1 MSRMRM
7 GRMRMGTGAAVMVV
21 AIVETGCA
29 ERNASTKANAPTA
42 IAAWVVDDAPTS
54 NDYRTPAFR
63 IDPNIATGNLAT
75 LHHVAVSQFVVSEG
89 FGPIRVPRMQIRHES
104 IPKPSLW
111 ANPHGYHFSDFDG
124 WAGAEAGWTMNQLQL
139 AGFLKDPAGV
149 VYQIPMAAPA
159 GMADLPKFPT
169 RPLNGF
175 EKEAVARLKDGRMYA
190 AFVDPDQFQM
200 VGAIRLTAECSRCHK
215 EPVGTMAGAFTYAF
229 SRRPEPY
236 RAPEADTAASD
247 VAKP

>member
-1 MSRMRM
+1 MPRIRTVWMRT
-7 GRMRMGTGAAVMVV
+7 GTGAAVMVA
-21 AIVETGCA
+21 AIVAMGCA
-29 ERNASTKANAPTA
+29 ERNASTTATAPTV

-54 NDYRTPAFR
+54 NDFRPPVFR

-75 LHHVAVSQFVVSEG
+75 LHHVAVSQFVASEG
-89 FGPIRVPRMQIRHES
+89 FGSIRVPRMEIRHDS

-111 ANPHGYHFSDFDG
+111 SNPEGYHFSDFDG

-149 VYQIPMAAPA
+149 VYRIPMAAPA

-175 EKEAVARLKDGRMYA
+175 EREAVARLKDGRMYA
-190 AFVDPDQFQM
+190 AFVEPGRFQM
-200 VGAIRLTAECSRCHK
+200 MGAIRLAAECSRCHR
-215 EPVGTMAGAFTYAF
+215 EPVGTMAGAFTYEF

-236 RAPEADTAASD
+236 RAPEPDTSAIE